1 MNLQGMILKNK
12 ENFEGIF
19 KCLKEC
25 YYSDTSND
33 YKAEYHKSFDELL
46 TLIVPN
52 IVENDNVDML
62 AVNVYTELPDE
73 ISDNPE
79 TEVAYDV
86 YGYSS
91 TDPEKTPHG
100 LEFTAWNRWLPLVV
114 DEQTVNTFTEEE
126 ILAHCLWE
134 MTFVGFDQSSI
145 KDAWE
150 EIMQS
155 KKELETLSAEEKAY
169 LTNYDIKDFDADDDL
184 PPWEEAPAK
193 SDTNPPTE

>member
-1 MNLQGMILKNK
+1 
-12 ENFEGIF
+12 
-19 KCLKEC
+19 
-25 YYSDTSND
+25 
-33 YKAEYHKSFDELL
+33 
-46 TLIVPN
+46 
-52 IVENDNVDML
+52 
-62 AVNVYTELPDE
+62 
-73 ISDNPE
+73 
-79 TEVAYDV
+79 
-86 YGYSS
+86 
-91 TDPEKTPHG
+91 
-100 LEFTAWNRWLPLVV
+100 
-114 DEQTVNTFTEEE
+114 
-126 ILAHCLWE
+126 